1 MRRLFFALAMIAVFF
16 LGGLVYESASAQ
28 NSNSSTTMGPT
39 MEGRHNRRHRRH
51 YRRWQRRHR
60 RAGRRGGNSNT

>member
-39 MEGRHNRRHRRH
+39 MEGRHNRRHRR
-51 YRRWQRRHR
+51 RWHRRHR
-60 RAGRRGGNSNT
+60 RAGRRRGNSNM